1 VAATDRR
8 GSRRI
13 YSGRVLNL
21 DIDTVQFPDGSVGE
35 LEIIRHPGASAVIP
49 LLDDPGVA
57 DPRIVLIRQ
66 YRYAADGFVYEIPAG
81 RLDAGE
87 SPEMCARRELE
98 EEAGY
103 RAANV
108 TPLVSILTTP
118 GFTDERIHLFV
129 AWGLTRTNQRHEPD
143 EFLTV
148 VDLPLSQVLRM
159 LAAGEIP
166 DGKTAIAILFFA
178 SFARQP

>member
-1 VAATDRR
+1 MGTTDRR
-8 GSRRI
+8 ASRRI

-35 LEIIRHPGASAVIP
+35 LEIIRHPGASAVVP
-49 LLDDPGVA
+49 LLDDAGVV

-66 YRYAADGFVYEIPAG
+66 YRYAANGFVYEIPAG
-81 RLDAGE
+81 RVDPGE
-87 SPEMCARRELE
+87 TAEMCARRELE

-103 RAANV
+103 RAAHL

-118 GFTDERIHLFV
+118 GFTDERIHLF
-129 AWGLTRTNQRHEPD
+129 AARGLTRTDQRHEPD

-166 DGKTAIAILFFA
+166 DGKTAVALLFFA
-178 SFARQP
+178 TFARQP